1 MMFLGPPFQST
12 FPVAEGGTVPRPPGP
27 SFQDALTGLS
37 NREHFEIV
45 YEFAFQLA
53 DRGLPLTL
61 VYLEVAGLSALRARA
76 GDSAASDAVRA
87 YAAVILSRTR
97 AMDVAARLE
106 DARFA
111 LLLADCNLHGGLV
124 CADRVRA
131 EAEAV
136 SDRTGL
142 SLSAGVASHEKG
154 MTRKEDL
161 QKVAAETLRVAL
173 AWGGDRIAVPADLGQ
188 VE

>member
-1 MMFLGPPFQST
+1 MMFRRPHLEHVPT
-12 FPVAEGGTVPRPPGP
+12 EGGTVPRPPGP

-37 NREHFEIV
+37 NREHFEIL

-61 VYLEVAGLSALRARA
+61 VYLEITGLSALRDRA
-76 GDSAASDAVRA
+76 GDPAANDAVRA
-87 YAAVILSRTR
+87 YAAVILSKTR
-97 AMDVAARLE
+97 AMDVAARL
-106 DARFA
+106 DVGRFA

-131 EAEAV
+131 EAEVV

-142 SLSAGVASHEKG
+142 GLSAGVASHEKG
-154 MTRKEDL
+154 MIRKEEL
-161 QKVAAETLRVAL
+161 QEVAAETLRVAL
-173 AWGGDRIAVPADLGQ
+173 ASGGDRIAVPADLGK
-188 VE
+188 VV